1 MFLDDHFSLLFI
13 DLLFSCKQIPFIKTK
28 NLQKTID
35 TNFYFILFIHSTFI
49 SLFLIK
55 LYFQQNRQSFFTCGT
70 DEVRQWSI
78 RCGFTAPEAAGTI
91 HGDFQ
96 KHFICCETYAFKDWN
111 KAGATQEATN
121 AVRAAGK
128 IRTEGKKYIMK
139 DGDICFFKHNAGK

>member
-13 DLLFSCKQIPFIKTK
+13 DFFESPFLLQADTFYQKRTKKKQYILTV
-28 NLQKTID
+28 NL
-35 TNFYFILFIHSTFI
+35 FHSTFI